1 MKKAGHTL
9 NNHLCAHFVMSR
21 ADLFSI
27 IKVKRLRN
35 FNEVIREAGAIKDAI
50 GCEICKPVVGSIL
63 SSLYVQK
70 NSASLQRPINSLI
83 RYNEHIMKVEHCQNQ
98 DTNDR
103 FLANI
108 QRDGTFSVVPRIAA
122 GEITPEGLIAIGQVA
137 KKYNLYTKVGN
148 RPGLHPHVH

>member
-1 MKKAGHTL
+1 MPLVGLSPRSYFALTLYQITALFNAEMKKAGHTL

-35 FNEVIREAGAIKDAI
+35 FNEVIRQAGAIKDAI

-70 NSASLQRPINSLI
+70 KFASLQSPI
-83 RYNEHIMKVEHCQNQ
+83 Y
-98 DTNDR
+98 
-103 FLANI
+103 
-108 QRDGTFSVVPRIAA
+108 
-122 GEITPEGLIAIGQVA
+122 
-137 KKYNLYTKVGN
+137 
-148 RPGLHPHVH
+148 